1 MFDITQMWTPDD
13 VKGTHL
19 EDPKVIAAYA
29 GMYTDAG
36 PAFYL
41 EHLKRLRAAGSSPTS
56 RWRTS
61 TSSRSWSG

>member
-1 MFDITQMWTPDD
+1 MMDITQMWTQDD

-19 EDPKVIAAYA
+19 EDPKVLAAWA

-41 EHLKRLRAAGSSPTS
+41 EHLKRLKSTASSHTSRSPTC
-56 RWRTS
+56 TS
-61 TSSRSWSG
+61 LRLSSG